1 MTNLAKNQEKN
12 ARPFGARPAAGF
24 TLIELLVVIAIIAI
38 LAAMLLPAL
47 ANAKKM
53 AQGIQCQS
61 NMRQLGIGW
70 NMYNNDN
77 KGAMPNND
85 NTGDE
90 PATPNPNVDPQW
102 CPGRMDFG
110 NGTQPTNTA
119 WIKTG
124 QIYPYINSIGVYHCP
139 SDTSTYDTAQ
149 DKVYAVNGPG
159 DPRVRTMSMNGYING
174 PPSYPFAANFLV
186 YRNESA
192 LVHPGAANL
201 WLFIDENPSGINDA
215 FFVDSPSNT
224 GNPPTGTGWCDCPG
238 TYHNGSC
245 GMAFCDGHAM
255 IKQWHDSTVL
265 HWTHISNGTE
275 YAAASPGANKAA
287 DLDWLLSQTT
297 FYTK

>member
-47 ANAKKM
+47 ANAKKK